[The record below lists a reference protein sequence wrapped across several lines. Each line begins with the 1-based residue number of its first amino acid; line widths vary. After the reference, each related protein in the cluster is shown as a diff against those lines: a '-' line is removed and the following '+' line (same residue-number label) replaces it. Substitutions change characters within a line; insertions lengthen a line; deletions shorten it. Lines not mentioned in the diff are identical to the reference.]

1 MMVKK
6 AIKTQE
12 ADKKEE
18 EIRKMSKKSIRNI
31 EQQTKKESLE
41 INILKKDLQNK
52 IEGIIEEMAN
62 EVDIKEEEIIK
73 MSQENMR

>member
-73 MSQENMR
+73 MTQENMR